1 VLENSFTNLSTQLP
15 SSARPSYAGIWVPII
30 TPFRDDA
37 ARSVDYGALYSLV
50 VRYREQGVAGFAAC
64 GSTGEASALT
74 EQEQAD
80 VLDTIRAAADGLPVM
95 MGLSG
100 SALAPVRE
108 RMLRLAEHRPAAFLI
123 SAPSYIRP
131 SQAGLVEYFTALA
144 DASPMPVL
152 LYDIPYRT
160 GATIDTE
167 TLLTLAAHP
176 NIHGIKDC
184 GGDADKTQR
193 VIADGRLQVLAGE
206 DAQAFGTLC
215 AGGAGAII
223 AAAHVRT
230 ELFVEMARA
239 VQEQRLNDAR
249 RLHHALAPVVRL
261 LFAATNPG
269 PLKAWL
275 AAEELIRNVLRAP
288 MVAASD
294 ALGRELMEAVGRV

>member
-1 VLENSFTNLSTQLP
+1 MLENPFTP
-15 SSARPSYAGIWVPII
+15 SSASMRPSYAGIWVPIV
-30 TPFRDDA
+30 TPFADDA
-37 ARSVDYGALYSLV
+37 ARSVDYGALYALV
-50 VRYREQGVAGFAAC
+50 VRYRGLGVAGFVAC
-64 GSTGEASALT
+64 GSTGEAAALT
-74 EQEQAD
+74 DQEQAD
-80 VLDTIRAAADGLPVM
+80 VLDTVRAAADGLPVV

-108 RMLRLAEHRPAAFLI
+108 RMLRLAGHRPAAFLI
-123 SAPSYIRP
+123 PAPSYIRP
-131 SQAGLVEYFTALA
+131 SQAGLIEYFTALA
-144 DASPMPVL
+144 DASRVPVL

-160 GATIDTE
+160 GATIETE
-167 TLLTLAAHP
+167 TLLALAAHP

-206 DAQAFGTLC
+206 DAQVFGTLC
-215 AGGAGAII
+215 AGGVGAII

-249 RLHHALAPVVRL
+249 RLHHALAPVIRL
-261 LFAATNPG
+261 LFAQTNPG

-275 AAEELIRNVLRAP
+275 AAEGLIRNVLRAP
-288 MVAASD
+288 MVGASEE
-294 ALGRELMEAVGRV
+294 LGRELVEVVGRV

>member
-1 VLENSFTNLSTQLP
+1 MLENPFTNLSTNE
-15 SSARPSYAGIWVPII
+15 RPSYAGIWVPIV
-30 TPFRDDA
+30 TPFADDA
-37 ARSVDYGALYSLV
+37 ARSVDYGALYTLV
-50 VRYREQGVAGFAAC
+50 ARYRAQGVAGFVAC
-64 GSTGEASALT
+64 GSTGEAAALT
-74 EQEQAD
+74 DQEQAD
-80 VLDTIRAAADGLPVM
+80 VLDTVRAAADELPVV
-95 MGLSG
+95 MGVSG

-108 RMLRLAEHRPAAFLI
+108 RMLRLAEHRPAAFLVPP
-123 SAPSYIRP
+123 PSYIRP
-131 SQAGLVEYFTALA
+131 SQAGLIEYFTALA
-144 DASPMPVL
+144 DASPVPVL

-167 TLLTLAAHP
+167 TLLALAAHP

-184 GGDADKTQR
+184 GADADKTQR

-261 LFAATNPG
+261 LFAETNPG

-275 AAEELIRNVLRAP
+275 AAEGLIQNVLRAP
-288 MVAASD
+288 MMAASD
-294 ALGRELMEAVGRV
+294 VLGRELMEAVRRV

>member
-1 VLENSFTNLSTQLP
+1 MLENPFTNLSTNE
-15 SSARPSYAGIWVPII
+15 RPSYAGIWVPIV
-30 TPFRDDA
+30 TPFADDV
-37 ARSVDYGALYSLV
+37 ARSVDYGALYTLV
-50 VRYREQGVAGFAAC
+50 ARYRAQGVAGFVAC
-64 GSTGEASALT
+64 GSTGEAAALT
-74 EQEQAD
+74 DQEQAD
-80 VLDTIRAAADGLPVM
+80 VLDTVRAAADELPVV
-95 MGLSG
+95 MGVSG

-108 RMLRLAEHRPAAFLI
+108 RMLRLAEHRPAAFLVPP
-123 SAPSYIRP
+123 PSYIRP
-131 SQAGLVEYFTALA
+131 SQAGLIEYFTALA
-144 DASPMPVL
+144 DASPVPVL

-167 TLLTLAAHP
+167 TLLALAAHP

-184 GGDADKTQR
+184 GADADKTQR

-261 LFAATNPG
+261 LFAETNPG

-275 AAEELIRNVLRAP
+275 AAEGLIQNVLRAP
-288 MVAASD
+288 MMAASD
-294 ALGRELMEAVGRV
+294 VLGRELMEAVRRV

>member
-1 VLENSFTNLSTQLP
+1 MLENPFTNLSTNERL
-15 SSARPSYAGIWVPII
+15 SYAGIWVPIV
-30 TPFRDDA
+30 TPFADDA
-37 ARSVDYGALYSLV
+37 ARSVDYGALYTLV
-50 VRYREQGVAGFAAC
+50 ARYRAQGVAGFVAC
-64 GSTGEASALT
+64 GSTGEAAALT
-74 EQEQAD
+74 DQEQAD
-80 VLDTIRAAADGLPVM
+80 VLDTVRAAADELPVV
-95 MGLSG
+95 MGVSG

-108 RMLRLAEHRPAAFLI
+108 RMLRLAEHRPAAFLVPP
-123 SAPSYIRP
+123 PSYIRP
-131 SQAGLVEYFTALA
+131 SQAGLIEYFTALA
-144 DASPMPVL
+144 DASPVPVL

-167 TLLTLAAHP
+167 TLLALAAHP

-184 GGDADKTQR
+184 GADADKTQR

-261 LFAATNPG
+261 LFAETNPG

-275 AAEELIRNVLRAP
+275 AAEGLIQNVLRAP
-288 MVAASD
+288 MMAASD
-294 ALGRELMEAVGRV
+294 VLGRELMEAVRRV

>member
-1 VLENSFTNLSTQLP
+1 MLENPFTNLSTNE
-15 SSARPSYAGIWVPII
+15 RPSYAGIWVPIV
-30 TPFRDDA
+30 TPFADDA
-37 ARSVDYGALYSLV
+37 ARSVDYGALYTLV
-50 VRYREQGVAGFAAC
+50 ARYRAQGVAGFVAC
-64 GSTGEASALT
+64 GSTGEAAALT
-74 EQEQAD
+74 DQEQAD
-80 VLDTIRAAADGLPVM
+80 VLDTVRAAADELPVV
-95 MGLSG
+95 MGVSG

-108 RMLRLAEHRPAAFLI
+108 RMLRLAEHRPAAFLVPP
-123 SAPSYIRP
+123 PSYIRP
-131 SQAGLVEYFTALA
+131 SQAGLIEYFTALA
-144 DASPMPVL
+144 DASPVPVL

-167 TLLTLAAHP
+167 TLLALAAHP

-184 GGDADKTQR
+184 GADADKTQR

-261 LFAATNPG
+261 LFAETNPG

-275 AAEELIRNVLRAP
+275 AAEGLIQNVLRAP
-288 MVAASD
+288 MMAASD
-294 ALGRELMEAVGRV
+294 VLGRELMGAVRRV

>member
-1 VLENSFTNLSTQLP
+1 VLENPFTNLSTNE
-15 SSARPSYAGIWVPII
+15 RPSYAGIWVPIV
-30 TPFRDDA
+30 TPFADDA
-37 ARSVDYGALYSLV
+37 ARSVDYGALYTLV
-50 VRYREQGVAGFAAC
+50 ARYRAQGVAGFAAC

-80 VLDTIRAAADGLPVM
+80 VLDTVRAAADGLPVV
-95 MGLSG
+95 MGVSG
-100 SALAPVRE
+100 SAFAPVRK
-108 RMLRLAEHRPAAFLI
+108 RMLQLAEHRPAAFLV

-144 DASPMPVL
+144 DASPVPVL

-184 GGDADKTQR
+184 GGDADKTHR
-193 VIADGRLQVLAGE
+193 LIADGRLQVLAGE

-230 ELFVEMARA
+230 ALFVEMARA

-261 LFAATNPG
+261 LFAETNPG

-275 AAEELIRNVLRAP
+275 AAEGLIRNVLRAP
-288 MVAASD
+288 MMAASD
-294 ALGRELMEAVGRV
+294 ALGKALMGAVRRV

>member
-1 VLENSFTNLSTQLP
+1 MLENSSINLSNPQ
-15 SSARPSYAGIWVPII
+15 RPSYAGIWVPIV
-30 TPFRDDA
+30 TPFADDA
-37 ARSVDYGALYSLV
+37 TRSVDYGALYTLV
-50 VRYREQGVAGFAAC
+50 ARYRALGVAGFVPC
-64 GSTGEASALT
+64 SSTGEAIALS

-80 VLDTIRAAADGLPVM
+80 VLDTVRAAAGGLPVM
-95 MGLSG
+95 MGLPG
-100 SALAPVRE
+100 SILTPVRE
-108 RMLRLAEHRPAAFLI
+108 RMLRLAEHRPAAFLV

-131 SQAGLVEYFTALA
+131 SQDGILEYFTALA
-144 DASPMPVL
+144 DASPVPVL

-160 GATIDTE
+160 GANIDTE
-167 TLLTLAAHP
+167 TLLALAAHP

-206 DAQAFGTLC
+206 DAQVFGTLC
-215 AGGAGAII
+215 AGGVGAII

-249 RLHHALAPVVRL
+249 RLHHALAPVIRL
-261 LFAATNPG
+261 LFAETNPG

-275 AAEELIRNVLRAP
+275 AAEGLIRNVLRAP
-288 MVAASD
+288 MMMASEG
-294 ALGRELMEAVGRV
+294 LGRELVGVVGRV